1 MHLDGLNCFE
11 VHFSHEHPL
20 QLFINLIRIYFIH
33 ALLLSFILDF
43 VI

>member
-20 QLFINLIRIYFIH
+20 QLFNLIRIYFIH